1 VLEARVDGRP
11 TPPESLDPGHAART
25 SVPALDRGAP
35 LGTAPGA
42 DRATTDA
49 EQDAASMGWHGRLMG
64 DMRNRAWQ
72 NIVSA
77 LGLLA
82 IAASCYSLL
91 TNLL

>member
-1 VLEARVDGRP
+1 
-11 TPPESLDPGHAART
+11 
-25 SVPALDRGAP
+25 
-35 LGTAPGA
+35 
-42 DRATTDA
+42 
-49 EQDAASMGWHGRLMG
+49 MGWHGRLMG